1 MVVQFD
7 ELDYGLLAYAIGCFF
22 LIAIYIWW
30 LYALIS
36 CDIYIC
42 VYYYHPMNHTCQ
54 CERKSFWGNWLN
66 CLLNRHI
73 IKSQYFARASTR
85 NFYELFI
92 FMIIDYVIDSVFHTG
107 SLNPTLFILNV
118 CMSWNWLNIYVHIKS
133 DDVHTVRLIYSR
145 MAKATLIYC
154 AKLYRLT
161 LLEHIITLD
170 SVSLMC
176 NLIAVAIEQDS
187 HWFI

>member
-1 MVVQFD
+1 M
-7 ELDYGLLAYAIGCFF
+7 
-22 LIAIYIWW
+22 
-30 LYALIS
+30 
-36 CDIYIC
+36 
-42 VYYYHPMNHTCQ
+42 
-54 CERKSFWGNWLN
+54 
-66 CLLNRHI
+66 
-73 IKSQYFARASTR
+73 
-85 NFYELFI
+85 
-92 FMIIDYVIDSVFHTG
+92 
-107 SLNPTLFILNV
+107 
-118 CMSWNWLNIYVHIKS
+118 HIKS

-187 HWFI
+187 H